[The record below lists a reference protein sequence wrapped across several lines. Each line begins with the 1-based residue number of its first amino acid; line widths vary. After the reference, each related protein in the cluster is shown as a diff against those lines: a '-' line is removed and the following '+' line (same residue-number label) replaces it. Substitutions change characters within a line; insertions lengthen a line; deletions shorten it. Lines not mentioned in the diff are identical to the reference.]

1 MPYIGKKPADIIAT
15 VIDTTTGTFSGDL
28 TVDTNT
34 LYVDSANNR
43 VGVGTV
49 SPSQQLTV
57 SNTSGGSS
65 ILIKTDTSSGGN
77 ILFGDTDSD
86 VVGRVGYNH
95 STNYLYFHSNG
106 SERARID
113 SSGRVGIGTSS
124 PSQKLQVSGAGS
136 QYVSVVSTD
145 SGNTGVLFGDSG
157 QVDQGY
163 VLYANSDD
171 SLRIGTSNTER
182 MRIDSSGNVGIGAS
196 STDALE
202 SRTAFGYRSLRL
214 NNFNITAGESS
225 YGFVGQNIYQD
236 SAGVYKFID
245 TGDSSSIHFWGDAMQ
260 FHMANG
266 SADATQ
272 SGSEKMRLDSSG
284 NLLVGT
290 TNSVP
295 GAGNTAV
302 GASIYNDG
310 RIFLSKSANTVAS
323 FNRNTSDGVIGEFR
337 RDGTAVGSIG
347 TNSQHSKIA
356 MFDSSGGFILGTT
369 GLLPSTSAG
378 AYNGGQ
384 RDLGTASV
392 NWKDLYLSGSA
403 IVGGLTVDAA
413 TNKNFLVQGGTGD
426 VTEVLNYSSSDGYRN
441 LLFGGSVLRFET
453 GAGGGSSTSERMRID
468 SSGNVGIGIT
478 PTNTFHVGASGTVT
492 SRYTST
498 DTGAFS
504 LLRFENTGSIVLS
517 ADHGNTQSNSNIVF
531 QRDGATE
538 SMRIDSSGNVGIGI
552 APQSFAKLQVKTAT
566 DRNVAFFSNAAGA
579 TIGGLTDAGASTSLR
594 LAGAALV
601 MTGGGGSGSEH
612 MRIDSSG
619 NLLVGKTSTSTT
631 VEGVVMHQ
639 DGFVG
644 ITRSLGNPLSVLRRD
659 SDGDIIQ
666 FYKDATNVGSIASR
680 AGTVSTIIL
689 DPTATGG
696 GISGGGAALYP
707 TDHAGTLSDGALTLG
722 DASYRWNNL
731 YLSGGVYLGGT
742 GSANFLDDYEEGTWT
757 PAFSNVGS
765 PSYSH
770 QYGRY
775 TKVGRIVHL
784 FLTIHATSVSG
795 SGTATITGLPF
806 TATETGDSQQRHAIR
821 VANSG
826 HLSGLST
833 STARFRVAGNQLI
846 GVKDDATTTYLSASE
861 LTSSGT
867 IQFSGQITFFVA

>member
-15 VIDTTTGTFSGDL
+15 VIDTTTGTFSGEVDAGSLDVSGNADIDGITNLDNTDIDGTLDVSGNL

-34 LYVDSANNR
+34 LFVDATNN
-43 VGVGTV
+43 
-49 SPSQQLTV
+49 S
-57 SNTSGGSS
+57 
-65 ILIKTDTSSGGN
+65 
-77 ILFGDTDSD
+77 
-86 VVGRVGYNH
+86 
-95 STNYLYFHSNG
+95 
-106 SERARID
+106 
-113 SSGRVGIGTSS
+113 VGIGT
-124 PSQKLQVSGAGS
+124 
-136 QYVSVVSTD
+136 TD
-145 SGNTGVLFGDSG
+145 IVN
-157 QVDQGY
+157 
-163 VLYANSDD
+163 NS
-171 SLRIGTSNTER
+171 IYN
-182 MRIDSSGNVGIGAS
+182 
-196 STDALE
+196 
-202 SRTAFGYRSLRL
+202 SLRL
-214 NNFNITAGESS
+214 G
-225 YGFVGQNIYQD
+225 
-236 SAGVYKFID
+236 SAGNVQAYNSTSNGNIFIAEGAAINSAGNWEYLRSD
-245 TGDSSSIHFWGDAMQ
+245 FATYYRQGDGTHIWA
-260 FHMANG
+260 
-266 SADATQ
+266 SAP
-272 SGSEKMRLDSSG
+272 SGSD
-284 NLLVGT
+284 
-290 TNSVP
+290 
-295 GAGNTAV
+295 GNTV
-302 GASIYNDG
+302 
-310 RIFLSKSANTVAS
+310 S
-323 FNRNTSDGVIGEFR
+323 F
-337 RDGTAVGSIG
+337 
-347 TNSQHSKIA
+347 
-356 MFDSSGGFILGTT
+356 
-369 GLLPSTSAG
+369 
-378 AYNGGQ
+378 
-384 RDLGTASV
+384 
-392 NWKDLYLSGSA
+392 
-403 IVGGLTVDAA
+403 
-413 TNKNFLVQGGTGD
+413 
-426 VTEVLNYSSSDGYRN
+426 
-441 LLFGGSVLRFET
+441 
-453 GAGGGSSTSERMRID
+453 SERMRID

-504 LLRFENTGSIVLS
+504 LLRFENTGSIVFS

-538 SMRIDSSGNVGIGI
+538 SMRIDSCGNVGIGI